1 VGGDSEVVVE
11 LPSGSWRSLKA
22 QISGRLGELFA
33 LAWLARRRVPEG
45 EIWGL
50 RRGVGPVSRELSLW
64 SPSEEPG
71 SWRKFSFPV
80 LRLLDAMSPPSV
92 SSFFGLPRSFWEELK
107 HLLSAWVPRKE
118 ELDEIVKFIFALS
131 ERREWPC
138 PFSREALARK
148 LELLHPGVGA
158 EEALASEIAEAVRIA
173 AGYAAQYIV
182 VTPSSEFKILSLLS
196 ALSGDFVILK
206 WKALRRL
213 AKVDWREL
221 EEKARAEAPR
231 VAIAARVPKRG
242 KASWVIEVEPSEA
255 EQLVASELRVMLS
268 GAAEL
273 GWAGGRLRVYGQIDR
288 AALEEALER
297 VRGKVQAEVER
308 QCFRQLLDSE
318 RRSRWKSFGFT
329 PLRGFILPGR
339 VEVWEGEL
347 EGVEVIEVKAG
358 QTRFSE
364 WQERALGRLREGVE
378 RVRETLS
385 KPVEVS
391 FRILRV
397 EMEGFEV
404 PKRSRVSSETAL

>member
-1 VGGDSEVVVE
+1 VSGGSEVVVE
-11 LPSGSWRSLKA
+11 LPSGSWLGLRRHIA
-22 QISGRLGELFA
+22 GRLGELFA
-33 LAWLARRRVPEG
+33 LAWLAQRKVPEG

-64 SPSEEPG
+64 SPSGEPG

-92 SSFFGLPRSFWEELK
+92 LSFFGLPRSFREELK

-118 ELDEIVKFIFALS
+118 ELDEVAQFIFALS
-131 ERREWPC
+131 ERREWSWP
-138 PFSREALARK
+138 PSRGALARK
-148 LELLHPGVGA
+148 LELLHPGLGA
-158 EEALASEIAEAVRIA
+158 EEALAAEIAEAIRIA
-173 AGYAAQYIV
+173 AETHTAQYIV
-182 VTPSSEFKILSLLS
+182 VTPSSEFKVILSLLP
-196 ALSGDFVILK
+196 ALSGDFVLLK

-213 AKVDWREL
+213 ARADWREL

-231 VAIAARVPKRG
+231 VAITARAPKRG
-242 KASWVIEVEPSEA
+242 KASWVIEVEPREA
-255 EQLVASELRVMLS
+255 EQLVASELRELLG
-268 GAAEL
+268 GAVGL

-308 QCFRQLLDSE
+308 QYFRQLLDLEE
-318 RRSRWKSFGFT
+318 RSYWKSFGFI
-329 PLRGFILPGR
+329 PRGRI
-339 VEVWEGEL
+339 EVWEGEL
-347 EGVEVIEVKAG
+347 KGVEVVEVKAG

-364 WQERALGRLREGVE
+364 SQERALGRLREVVE
-378 RVRETLS
+378 RVRETLGKS
-385 KPVEVS
+385 VEVS

-404 PKRSRVSSETAL
+404 PKRARVNSETAL

>member
-1 VGGDSEVVVE
+1 VSGDSEVVVE

-64 SPSEEPG
+64 SPSGEPG

-92 SSFFGLPRSFWEELK
+92 FSFFGLPRGFREELK

-118 ELDEIVKFIFALS
+118 ELDEVAQFIFALS
-131 ERREWPC
+131 ERREWSWP
-138 PFSREALARK
+138 PSREALARK
-148 LELLHPGVGA
+148 LELLHPGLGA
-158 EEALASEIAEAVRIA
+158 EEALAAEIAEAIRIA
-173 AGYAAQYIV
+173 AETHAAQYIV
-182 VTPSSEFKILSLLS
+182 VTPSSEFKILSLLP
-196 ALSGDFVILK
+196 ALSGDFVLLK

-213 AKVDWREL
+213 AKVDRREL

-231 VAIAARVPKRG
+231 VAITARAPKHG
-242 KASWVIEVEPSEA
+242 KASWVIEVEPREA
-255 EQLVASELRVMLS
+255 EQLVASELRAMLGDS
-268 GAAEL
+268 VGL

-308 QCFRQLLDSE
+308 QYFRQLLDLEE
-318 RRSRWKSFGFT
+318 RSYWKSFGFI
-329 PLRGFILPGR
+329 PRGRI
-339 VEVWEGEL
+339 EVWEGEL
-347 EGVEVIEVKAG
+347 KEVEVVEVKAG

-364 WQERALGRLREGVE
+364 SQERALGRLREGVE
-378 RVRETLS
+378 MVRETLG

-404 PKRSRVSSETAL
+404 PKRARVNSETAL

>member
-1 VGGDSEVVVE
+1 MSGDSEVVVE

-64 SPSEEPG
+64 SPSGEPG

-92 SSFFGLPRSFWEELK
+92 FSFFGLPRGFREELK

-118 ELDEIVKFIFALS
+118 ELDEVAQFIFALS
-131 ERREWPC
+131 ERREWSWP
-138 PFSREALARK
+138 PSREALARK
-148 LELLHPGVGA
+148 LELLHPGLGA
-158 EEALASEIAEAVRIA
+158 EEALAAEIAEAIRIA
-173 AGYAAQYIV
+173 AETHAAQYIV
-182 VTPSSEFKILSLLS
+182 VTPSSEFKILSLLP
-196 ALSGDFVILK
+196 ALSGDFVLLK

-213 AKVDWREL
+213 AKVDRREL

-231 VAIAARVPKRG
+231 VAITARAPKHG
-242 KASWVIEVEPSEA
+242 KASWVIEVEPREA
-255 EQLVASELRVMLS
+255 EQLVASELRAMLGDS
-268 GAAEL
+268 VGL

-308 QCFRQLLDSE
+308 QYFRQLLDLEE
-318 RRSRWKSFGFT
+318 RSYWKSFGFI
-329 PLRGFILPGR
+329 PRGRI
-339 VEVWEGEL
+339 EVWEGEL
-347 EGVEVIEVKAG
+347 KEVEVVEVKAG

-364 WQERALGRLREGVE
+364 SQERALGRLREVVE
-378 RVRETLS
+378 RVRETLGKS
-385 KPVEVS
+385 VEVS

-404 PKRSRVSSETAL
+404 PKRARVNSETAL

>member
-1 VGGDSEVVVE
+1 VSGDSEVVVE

-33 LAWLARRRVPEG
+33 LAWLARRRVPES
-45 EIWGL
+45 EVWGL

-80 LRLLDAMSPPSV
+80 LRLLDAMSPPSA

-118 ELDEIVKFIFALS
+118 ELDEVAQLIFALS
-131 ERREWPC
+131 ERREWSWP
-138 PFSREALARK
+138 PSREALARK
-148 LELLHPGVGA
+148 LELLHPGLGA

-173 AGYAAQYIV
+173 AETHAAQYIV
-182 VTPSSEFKILSLLS
+182 VTPSSEFKVILSLLP
-196 ALSGDFVILK
+196 ALSGDFVLLK

-213 AKVDWREL
+213 ARADWREL

-231 VAIAARVPKRG
+231 VAITARAPKRG
-242 KASWVIEVEPSEA
+242 KASWVIEVEPREA
-255 EQLVASELRVMLS
+255 EQLVASELRELLG
-268 GAAEL
+268 GAVGL
-273 GWAGGRLRVYGQIDR
+273 GWAFGRLRDTGDFDW

-297 VRGKVQAEVER
+297 VRGKVQADVER
-308 QCFRQLLDSE
+308 QYFRQLLDLEE
-318 RRSRWKSFGFT
+318 RGCWKSFGFI
-329 PLRGFILPGR
+329 PRGRI
-339 VEVWEGEL
+339 EVWEGEL
-347 EGVEVIEVKAG
+347 KGVEVVEVKAG

-364 WQERALGRLREGVE
+364 SQERALRRLREGVE
-378 RVRETLS
+378 RVRETLG

-391 FRILRV
+391 FGILRV

-404 PKRSRVSSETAL
+404 PRRARVSSETAF

>member
-1 VGGDSEVVVE
+1 MSGGSEVVVE
-11 LPSGSWRSLKA
+11 LPLGSWRSLKA

-50 RRGVGPVSRELSLW
+50 RRGVGPVSRVLSLW

-71 SWRKFSFPV
+71 AWRKFSFPV
-80 LRLLDAMSPPSV
+80 LRLLDAMSPPSA

-118 ELDEIVKFIFALS
+118 ELDEVAQLIFALS
-131 ERREWPC
+131 ERREWPW
-138 PFSREALARK
+138 PLSRETLARK

-182 VTPSSEFKILSLLS
+182 VTPSSEFKILSLLP
-196 ALSGDFVILK
+196 ALSGDFVLLK

-213 AKVDWREL
+213 ARVDRREL

-231 VAIAARVPKRG
+231 VAITARVPKRG
-242 KASWVIEVEPSEA
+242 KASWVIEVEPREA
-255 EQLVASELRVMLS
+255 EQLVASELRVMLG
-268 GAAEL
+268 GAVGL
-273 GWAGGRLRVYGQIDR
+273 GWAGGRLCVYGQIDR
-288 AALEEALER
+288 AVLEEALER

-318 RRSRWKSFGFT
+318 LRSYWKSFGFT
-329 PLRGFILPGR
+329 PLRS

-347 EGVEVIEVKAG
+347 KGVEVVEVKAG

-364 WQERALGRLREGVE
+364 WQERALRRLREGVE
-378 RVRETLS
+378 RVRETLG

-391 FRILRV
+391 FRVLRV

-404 PKRSRVSSETAL
+404 PKRARVSPETAL